1 MNAAGTR
8 RWGLAFGWLVTTA
21 LAVGLAL
28 TAVGAVSDSVTEN
41 RPEPLSAAAVS
52 AALAEGTGPEG
63 EAPTATTGSSGPAP
77 TSATTQRP
85 PASAPPTTRGASP
98 SATTRPPAPGT
109 TTASTAPVP
118 STTQTSVP
126 GGGGVSAPPEER
138 SYEMVGGTVRVR
150 FADGRAELL
159 SATPHAGFRVSRNS
173 GDSGE
178 VRVNFRSDD
187 HESRF
192 RAWWENGPREEIE
205 EKRR

>member
-1 MNAAGTR
+1 VNASGTR

-28 TAVGAVSDSVTEN
+28 AAVGAVSDSVTEN
-41 RPEPLSAAAVS
+41 RPEPLSADAVS
-52 AALAEGTGPEG
+52 AALAEGTAPEG
-63 EAPTATTGSSGPAP
+63 EAPTATTESSGPAP
-77 TSATTQRP
+77 TSATTQ
-85 PASAPPTTRGASP
+85 SPPTTRASSP
-98 SATTRPPAPGT
+98 SATTKPPAPKP

-118 STTQTSVP
+118 STTQTSIP
-126 GGGGVSAPPEER
+126 SGER

-159 SATPHAGFRVSRNS
+159 SATPNAGFRVSRNS
-173 GDSGE
+173 GDSGD
-178 VRVNFRSDD
+178 VRVTFRSDD

-205 EKRR
+205 EKGR

>member
-1 MNAAGTR
+1 MSAADRR

-28 TAVGAVSDSVTEN
+28 AAVGAVSDSVTEN

-52 AALAEGTGPEG
+52 AALAEGTGPEA

-77 TSATTQRP
+77 TSRHHA
-85 PASAPPTTRGASP
+85 AAPPTTRATSP
-98 SATTRPPAPGT
+98 SGHHAGLRLRTS
-109 TTASTAPVP
+109 TTATHRPRAVDDADDRPATAGLA
-118 STTQTSVP
+118 Q
-126 GGGGVSAPPEER
+126 PEER
-138 SYEMVGGTVRVR
+138 TYEMVGGTVRVR

-159 SATPHAGFRVSRNS
+159 SATPNAGFRVSRNS
-173 GDSGE
+173 GDPGE

-205 EKRR
+205 EKGR

>member
-1 MNAAGTR
+1 MNAWRTR

-28 TAVGAVSDSVTEN
+28 AAVGAVSDSVTEN
-41 RPEPLSAAAVS
+41 RPKPLSAAAVS
-52 AALAEGTGPEG
+52 AALAEGTGPEA

-77 TSATTQRP
+77 TSATTQ
-85 PASAPPTTRGASP
+85 APPTTRGTSP
-98 SATTRPPAPGT
+98 SATTRPPAPNT

-126 GGGGVSAPPEER
+126 GGGGVTAAPAER
-138 SYEMVGGTVRVR
+138 TYEMVGGTVRVR

-159 SATPHAGFRVSRNS
+159 SATPRAGFRVSRNS
-173 GDSGE
+173 GDPGD

-187 HESRF
+187 HESRL

-205 EKRR
+205 EKGR